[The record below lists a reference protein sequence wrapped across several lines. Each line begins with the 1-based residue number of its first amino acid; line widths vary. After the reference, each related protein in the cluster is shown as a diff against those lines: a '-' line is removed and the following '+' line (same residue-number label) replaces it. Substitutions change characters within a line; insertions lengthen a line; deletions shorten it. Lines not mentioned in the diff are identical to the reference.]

1 MLQGFADFYVP
12 KWGIEIIG
20 CGLYMKEGRR
30 WINFPSK
37 EFTNPQGEKKFMPH
51 IKFREKSHKDAF
63 CEMAKKAIAKWCE
76 ENSSSAPKVEET
88 PKQDSL
94 PF

>member
-1 MLQGFADFYVP
+1 MGDRDSRMWPLHERRTEDGSTSLQKNSRID
-12 KWGIEIIG
+12 
-20 CGLYMKEGRR
+20 
-30 WINFPSK
+30 
-37 EFTNPQGEKKFMPH
+37 QGEKKFMPY